1 LCYIPI
7 ENRFSRKNQ
16 MESTLGSKNTNW
28 LALIFGALGILNL
41 VQGDWLGALIWCGLA
56 AGQAIHPPTDRLMRM
71 AYYAVLT
78 ILVVAMSVQLILN
91 ILL

>member
-1 LCYIPI
+1 
-7 ENRFSRKNQ
+7 
-16 MESTLGSKNTNW
+16 MESTLGSKNTTW

-41 VQGDWLGALIWCGLA
+41 VQGDWIGAMIWCGLA
-56 AGQAIHPPTDRLMRM
+56 VGQSIQPPTDRRMRI
-71 AYYAVLT
+71 AYYAVLA